1 MDALGASWQTL
12 SQKTST
18 RQSRRRQRSPS
29 SDSSSTSSS
38 SRSERRPA
46 KKCKRSNSDVRRQDS
61 PGKADDAENLL
72 KAHSNDQ
79 PASGIAAGDSP
90 CAPAHDALLNDI
102 ANEFDNEDDSI
113 STPVSSQLAD
123 IVNKRWSEKMTD
135 KKLKEKYEKYGRPS
149 NCKKLTVPK
158 VNPEI
163 WGQISHVKKQ
173 QDLRLANVQN
183 AIVKAGFALT
193 NSVEAMLKARQQNG
207 ATNLDEFVVA
217 VTNALALLGRAN
229 VDLSLRRRE
238 FLRPCLNQE
247 YSTLCSTQHP
257 VTTLLFGDDLPSQL
271 ANIKTTNRIAQS
283 VDGSHS
289 RRHIKA
295 PYDKRSARQ
304 QSHYGGPD
312 NNHIMAG
319 RNFYTQAGG
328 QITPTTDIK
337 RTKEKTEE
345 AGNRSEQRKRFSRT
359 SNL

>member
-1 MDALGASWQTL
+1 M
-12 SQKTST
+12 
-18 RQSRRRQRSPS
+18 
-29 SDSSSTSSS
+29 
-38 SRSERRPA
+38 
-46 KKCKRSNSDVRRQDS
+46 
-61 PGKADDAENLL
+61 
-72 KAHSNDQ
+72 
-79 PASGIAAGDSP
+79 
-90 CAPAHDALLNDI
+90 
-102 ANEFDNEDDSI
+102 
-113 STPVSSQLAD
+113 
-123 IVNKRWSEKMTD
+123 D
-135 KKLKEKYEKYGRPS
+135 KKLKEKYEKYGHPS
-149 NCKKLTVPK
+149 NCEKLTVPK

-183 AIVKAGFALT
+183 AIVKVGFALT

-217 VTNALALLGRAN
+217 VTDALALLGHAN

-247 YSTLCSTQHP
+247 YSTQHS

-304 QSHYGGPD
+304 QSHYGGKNFLYTSRRSNY
-312 NNHIMAG
+312 NN
-319 RNFYTQAGG
+319 RQQTY
-328 QITPTTDIK
+328 K
-337 RTKEKTEE
+337 RKDR
-345 AGNRSEQRKRFSRT
+345 GSRQQK
-359 SNL
+359 